1 MDANMDALLAEFP
14 SLARLDD
21 GRVKCA
27 LTGHVMLAKPD
38 VVQPYVKCAPGPG
51 PPPPSSRWTA
61 PVSAASESSFPTTAS
76 FSYRLLLRHRGAL
89 HFYLCR
95 PGPGPGPL
103 RAPTR
108 TRQAKHNPTRRFSH
122 A

>member
-1 MDANMDALLAEFP
+1 MGGGGGGGEMDAAMASLLAEFP

-51 PPPPSSRWTA
+51 PA
-61 PVSAASESSFPTTAS
+61 IA
-76 FSYRLLLRHRGAL
+76 H
-89 HFYLCR
+89 HN
-95 PGPGPGPL
+95 L
-103 RAPTR
+103 RA
-108 TRQAKHNPTRRFSH
+108 HNLGGAHFRRRIHGGCCTSTGSH
-122 A
+122 TGIR